1 MSESAKVYKPQGAC
15 LDILYCQDPVAVTVG
30 PAGSGKSRAALTKL
44 YLSAEKYPKSRHLIA
59 RQTRESC
66 TDSVLVTWEDE
77 VLPEGHPAIGRTRR
91 ENRHSYIFPNGSEVV
106 CLGLDKPSKLF
117 STQWDLVYVN
127 EAIEASE
134 DTIDSFGRA
143 MRNEKMP
150 FSLLLLDTNPGPP
163 THWLKRWI
171 DTNKVRHIPTTH
183 KDNGRYYD
191 EEKGEFTQS
200 GINYLERLRQ
210 MTGARYDRLYLGQ
223 WSTPEGAR
231 WPNMDAQVHRFNAKQ
246 LWPRGIP
253 EYYTK
258 WISIDGGF
266 GQPYCALWHCADR
279 ENNVYTYRCDYVA
292 GLSADIIADRVVSLS
307 PLNEEYY
314 AEYLDPATWHHDAFS
329 RGKMTHEISGATIY
343 ADRFGKERPR
353 FGAVLP
359 GTRVKR
365 QMGFSTLDK
374 MLNRDNQ
381 YPNWHISYDCQPL
394 WDELIG
400 AVLHKNQTTG
410 VTTEDLD
417 PKCPDHAI
425 TAAIYGLHTHFK
437 MPNENKPP
445 PFDRAVYEK
454 AYQMAREE
462 ESERNFRE
470 NHEHPSIRF

>member
-1 MSESAKVYKPQGAC
+1 
-15 LDILYCQDPVAVTVG
+15 
-30 PAGSGKSRAALTKL
+30 
-44 YLSAEKYPKSRHLIA
+44 
-59 RQTRESC
+59 
-66 TDSVLVTWEDE
+66 
-77 VLPEGHPAIGRTRR
+77 
-91 ENRHSYIFPNGSEVV
+91 
-106 CLGLDKPSKLF
+106 
-117 STQWDLVYVN
+117 
-127 EAIEASE
+127 
-134 DTIDSFGRA
+134 
-143 MRNEKMP
+143 
-150 FSLLLLDTNPGPP
+150 
-163 THWLKRWI
+163 
-171 DTNKVRHIPTTH
+171 
-183 KDNGRYYD
+183 
-191 EEKGEFTQS
+191 
-200 GINYLERLRQ
+200 
-210 MTGARYDRLYLGQ
+210 
-223 WSTPEGAR
+223 
-231 WPNMDAQVHRFNAKQ
+231 
-246 LWPRGIP
+246 
-253 EYYTK
+253 
-258 WISIDGGF
+258 
-266 GQPYCALWHCADR
+266 
-279 ENNVYTYRCDYVA
+279 VA

-394 WDELIG
+394 WDELVG

-445 PFDRAVYEK
+445 PFDRAIYEK
-454 AYQMAREE
+454 AFQMAREE

-470 NHEHPSIRF
+470 NHENPSVRF